1 MLETN
6 KTYPI
11 CPNCNKGANVRKHGK
26 ARSGLPRYFC
36 NHCQKAFQNQ
46 YIYLAYHRQSTDTPV
61 R

>member
-1 MLETN
+1 MLDTHKTN
-6 KTYPI
+6 PT
-11 CPNCNKGANVRKHGK
+11 CPSCHKAANVRKHGK

-46 YIYLAYHRQSTDTPV
+46 YIYIAYQRQSADIPT